1 MIRLDPKTTALV
13 MIDLQ
18 SGIVGREL
26 FPRSGVEVVSTA
38 KSVAAR
44 FRAANARVVWVTVG
58 WAEDFGDAIKAPVDE
73 PMPRPPGGLPPNFA
87 DLIDGLAAPGDLHV
101 RKRQWGAFHGTDL
114 DLQLRR
120 RGIDTIALGGI
131 ATNFGVESTAR
142 AAWEHGYA
150 VVALEDACATT
161 SAEMHEFALRRIFPR
176 IARVRNSAEI
186 EFSAEAPPSPDKAG

>member
-18 SGIVGREL
+18 NGIVGRDL
-26 FPRSGVEVVSTA
+26 FPRSGAAV
-38 KSVAAR
+38 VAAAKEAASR
-44 FRAANARVVWVTVG
+44 FRAANAKIVWVTVG
-58 WAEDFGDAIKAPVDE
+58 WADDFGDALKAQVDE
-73 PMPRPPGGLPPNFA
+73 PMQLPPGGLPKGFS
-87 DLIDGLAAPGDLHV
+87 DLVDGLAAPGDLHV

-120 RGIDTIALGGI
+120 RGVLAIALGGI
-131 ATNFGVESTAR
+131 ATNIGVESTAR
-142 AAWEHGYA
+142 AAWEHGYG
-150 VVALEDACATT
+150 VVLLEDVCATM

-186 EFSAEAPPSPDKAG
+186 EFV